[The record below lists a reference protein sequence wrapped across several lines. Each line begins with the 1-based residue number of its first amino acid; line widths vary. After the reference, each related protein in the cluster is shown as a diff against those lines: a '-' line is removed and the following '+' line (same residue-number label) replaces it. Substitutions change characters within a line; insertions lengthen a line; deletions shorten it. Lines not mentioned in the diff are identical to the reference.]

1 MKRIQRCFVLTVS
14 LAAALFLLLSFL
26 GRRQERSVFEN
37 RKLAAHPQF
46 SLESLWDGSY
56 FEGWDSY
63 LSDHAARRD
72 DLLRDYLWLNLK
84 AKRQVIVNDVV
95 LGKDVLLPYLGQ
107 KDPGSTHLEDLARES
122 VSRLEAIRQ
131 RVEDQGGR
139 FLYFGI
145 EGMSLVFQEGYPDYL
160 PTHVDYYEASAAAF
174 QTAAEKAGLPT
185 LYLTELLGDRDPKAY
200 YSRVDHH
207 FNLLG
212 AYESYAGIC
221 QWAIDRGLE
230 LPVVPLEA
238 WEIHPFNGPF
248 YGAYARKLYDL
259 SPVTEPMLVFNPDI
273 LPPYARW
280 DNGERTD
287 ASLLQLPAEGSP
299 IEYAAYMGGDFG
311 ETIIRTHRPE
321 LPNLLIVGDS
331 FTNPVEALCAASF
344 NEVRSLDF
352 RYLEDRSLSEYLEG
366 YHADLV
372 VVMRDSL
379 HYLDPEGNG
388 NLN

>member
-1 MKRIQRCFVLTVS
+1 MKGIQRVFVLIVS

-63 LSDHAARRD
+63 LSDHVAQRD
-72 DLLRDYLWLNLK
+72 RLLRDYLWLNLK
-84 AKRQVIVNDVV
+84 VKRQVIVNEVV
-95 LGKDVLLPYLGQ
+95 LGKEALLPYLGE
-107 KDPGSTHLEDLARES
+107 KDFDSSALEALSREA
-122 VSRLEAIRQ
+122 VSRLDAIRQ

-139 FLYFGI
+139 FLYLGI
-145 EGMSLVFQEGYPDYL
+145 EGMSLVFQEEYPQYL

-174 QTAAEKAGLPT
+174 REAAEKAGLPT
-185 LYLTELLGDRDPKAY
+185 LYLAELLGDRDPRDY

-212 AYESYAGIC
+212 AYECYAGIC
-221 QWAIDRGLE
+221 QWAGL
-230 LPVVPLEA
+230 PATPLED
-238 WEIHPFNGPF
+238 WEIHPFHGPF

-259 SPVTEPMLVFNPDI
+259 SPITEPMLVFNPRI

-287 ASLLQLPAEGSP
+287 APLLQLPAEGSP

-311 ETIIRTHRPE
+311 ETIIQTNRPE
-321 LPNLLIVGDS
+321 LPNLLLVGDS

-352 RYLEDRSLSEYLEG
+352 RYLEDRSLTEYLES
-366 YHADLV
+366 YPADLV

-388 NLN
+388 NLK